1 MQRSA
6 SPLHLATVAS
16 AALALTFAACDTAA
30 PERAIAKRITDHG
43 ELIGGPGALGDVG
56 DFLLANGQVRL
67 VVQGEGYS
75 RGFGVYGGGII
86 DADLQRPVP
95 RGDSSGGI
103 GRDNF
108 SEMFPAIFLAAA
120 APRAGGIVAKEHEDG
135 SASIEVSGST
145 NEFLFMLSTINEQ
158 LLGEDALLFKN
169 EYRLRPG
176 QRWVEIT
183 TSVTNPTMRTV
194 RFPGPGIDALTGGQK
209 LVVPVGDVLL
219 FGDGNRVFTEQ
230 AGFDIRF
237 TLEDLYKTPP
247 SLPGLS
253 GLIVP
258 FIATTGPGV
267 SYGYVNAQ
275 SDDQS
280 FIKQVQDSIATS
292 TVSNPANDA
301 YLAARPDDTVV
312 PFLFSAFT
320 AGFAAAAPEEL
331 QPRETFS
338 YKRYFVIGWG
348 DVASIRDAY
357 FQIRG
362 ITELGSLS
370 GIVRD
375 GQSLSRAG
383 EVGVITYDEA
393 GRIYNQHRT
402 DSDGTFKGQYEPGRY
417 SYRLVAEG
425 RFTTEPMAFEVRANE
440 STFVQPLLT
449 PPGVLHVRVNDADGR
464 PVPARCMV
472 LGTYAETFTNQDPMD
487 FLFELRVG
495 EHRRPTDLV
504 PDTQDP
510 NTRQYMEQTILVR
523 GGIGRELVRPG
534 TYRLVC
540 TRGPEYELA
549 EAPLEIREGQNST
562 VDLTIHRAFHTPGW
576 IAGDF
581 HLHSINS
588 VDSFMALDERVLAAA
603 AEGLDLAVGTDHNF
617 VTDFGPTVARLGL
630 QDWVQSMVGLE
641 MTTLEVGHFNG
652 FPLRYDPGPIT
663 KGAFGWS
670 GRPPR
675 DIFED
680 LRALGKY
687 GPENT
692 VIQCNHPRDSILGY
706 FNDYNWNQDI
716 GEPEEATS
724 LLLAPEGPEFGPE
737 NFDLSFD
744 AIEIYNGKR
753 FELLRN
759 YRVPEVLPPPPLP
772 VNVPPAGT
780 VLRDSRGNIAFPGGI
795 DDWYKMLELGIVKTA
810 MGNSDS
816 HTLEDET
823 GYPRTYLPVSD
834 DRPGKIP
841 ELDIV
846 AAIKN
851 GKAVPTNGPFI
862 ELSVGSQGIGELVN
876 ASAGE
881 ITVTAELRAASW
893 VKVDRLD
900 FVLNGAVV
908 ASESGDNQS
917 LAEVTKTIPVD
928 RDGWLLVEASG
939 SESMWPVVS
948 PQEVPTLQIADA
960 VGSLAG
966 SLGIDLNPYGN
977 LQPNLTFVTRPFGFT
992 NPVFLDFDGDGRFVP
1007 PGAGARPLRR
1017 APLGPRA
1024 EVQNAQIRSMPR
1036 LLRMFSAFSHGG
1048 HH

>member
-1 MQRSA
+1 MLRTTTG
-6 SPLHLATVAS
+6 LLFT
-16 AALALTFAACDTAA
+16 ALCLTAA
-30 PERAIAKRITDHG
+30 GCGTPEPGRAIAKRITDRG

-56 DFLLANGQVRL
+56 DFLLANGEVRL
-67 VVQGEGYS
+67 VIQGEGFS

-86 DADLQRPVP
+86 DADLQRPVG

-120 APRAGGIVAKEHEDG
+120 APRAGGIVAREHEDG

-145 NEFLFMLSTINEQ
+145 NEFLFLLSTINEQ
-158 LLGEDALLFKN
+158 LLGDEPLLFKN

-183 TSVTNPTMRTV
+183 TSVTNPTMQTV
-194 RFPGPGIDALTGGQK
+194 RFPGPGIDALTGGKK

-237 TLEDLYKTPP
+237 TLEDLYETPP
-247 SLPGLS
+247 TLPGLS

-258 FIATTGPGV
+258 FIAAAGPGV

-275 SDDQS
+275 SGDDS
-280 FIKQVQDSIATS
+280 FIKQVQDEIATS

-331 QPRETFS
+331 APRETFS
-338 YKRYFVIGWG
+338 YKRYFIVGWG
-348 DVASIRDAY
+348 DTASIRDAY
-357 FQIRG
+357 FEIRG
-362 ITELGSLS
+362 ATGLGALS

-375 GQSLSRAG
+375 GQSLGRARD
-383 EVGVITYDEA
+383 VNIITYDEA
-393 GRIYNQHRT
+393 GKIYNHHRT
-402 DSDGTFKGQYEPGRY
+402 DADGAFKGRYEPGRY

-425 RFTTEPMAFEVRANE
+425 RFTSEPVPFEVTADQT
-440 STFVQPLLT
+440 TFIQPLLD
-449 PPGVLHVRVNDADGR
+449 PPGVLHVRVTDTNGR

-472 LGTYAETFTNQDPMD
+472 LGVYDQAFANQNPMD
-487 FLFELRVG
+487 FLFELAVG
-495 EHRRPTDLV
+495 EHRRPTDLI
-504 PDTQDP
+504 PDTADP
-510 NTRQYMEQTILVR
+510 STRQYMEQTILVR
-523 GGIGRELVRPG
+523 AGTARELVRPG
-534 TYRLVC
+534 TYELVC
-540 TRGPEYELA
+540 TRGPEFELA
-549 EAPLEIREGQNST
+549 MAPIDVRAGGTST
-562 VDLTIHRAFHTPGW
+562 VDLIVERAFHTPGW
-576 IAGDF
+576 ISGDF

-588 VDSFMALDERVLAAA
+588 VDSFMSLEDRVLAAA

-652 FPLRYDPGPIT
+652 FPLRHDPGPIT

-687 GPENT
+687 GPEQT

-706 FNDYNWNQDI
+706 FNDYNWNQDS

-737 NFDLSFD
+737 NFDLTFD

-780 VLRDSRGNIAFPGGI
+780 VLRDSAGRIAFPGGI
-795 DDWYKMLELGIVKTA
+795 DDWYKLLEMGVVKTA

-841 ELDIV
+841 ELDV
-846 AAIKN
+846 VRAIKA
-851 GKAVPTNGPFI
+851 GKAVATNGPFI
-862 ELSVGSQGIGELVN
+862 ELSIGDQGIGELVN

-881 ITVTAELRAASW
+881 IVVTAKLHAASW
-893 VKVDRLD
+893 VKVTQLD

-908 ASESGDNQS
+908 ASEVGDNQS
-917 LAEVTKTIPVD
+917 LAEVTKTITVD

-939 SESMWPVVS
+939 TESMWPVLT
-948 PQEVPTLQIADA
+948 PQEVPTLQISDA

-966 SLGIDLNPYGN
+966 SLGLDLNPYGN
-977 LQPNLTFVTRPFGFT
+977 LQPKLTFVSRPFGFT

-1007 PGAGARPLRR
+1007 PGAARPLRR
-1017 APLGPRA
+1017 APVEGPR
-1024 EVQNAQIRSMPR
+1024 VQVENVRARSMPR

-1048 HH
+1048 SH